1 MRWVRQ
7 QIGFFLQ
14 VLHSPET
21 AFVNEFSGP
30 SFLVPLCILGL
41 LGLGI
46 SVLQSPI
53 QMEWIRFQLEAAGTP
68 AGQIRSSLDMMNKSV
83 TVTSLLT
90 PALLFLRWLLLA
102 LMIWLTAAVFLD
114 TLTYKKALTIVAY
127 SYLPI
132 LARDAVTCVMLLM
145 RSDAALRNADGMTVA
160 LGLNLLFP
168 SMQLPW
174 SAITGSINLF
184 EIWFVTLLVVGI
196 SKAARAT
203 PLRALSIVLPTWII
217 AVVLQ
222 SALATLGHLM
232 NAQLHEQAGMAVR

>member
-41 LGLGI
+41 LGIGI

-114 TLTYKKALTIVAY
+114 ALTYKKALTIVAY

-132 LARDAVTCVMLLM
+132 LARDAVTCVVLLM

-174 SAITGSINLF
+174 SAIIGSINLF

-203 PLRALSIVLPTWII
+203 PLRALGIVLPTWII

>member
-14 VLHSPET
+14 VLHSPEA
-21 AFVNEFSGP
+21 AFMNELSGP
-30 SFLVPLCILGL
+30 GFMVPLCILGL
-41 LGLGI
+41 LGIGI

-68 AGQIRSSLDMMNKSV
+68 AGQIRSSLDMMENSV
-83 TVTSLLT
+83 AVTFLLT

-102 LMIWLTAAVFLD
+102 LLIWLTAAVFLD
-114 TLTYKKALTIVAY
+114 SLTYKKVLTIVAY

-132 LARDAVTCVMLLM
+132 LGRDAVTCLILLV
-145 RSDAALRNADGMTVA
+145 RSDEVLRHADGMTVA

-174 SAITGSINLF
+174 SALAGSINLF

-196 SKAARAT
+196 SKTARTT
-203 PLRALSIVLPTWII
+203 PRRALGIVLPTWILA
-217 AVVLQ
+217 AVVQ
-222 SALATLGHLM
+222 SALATLGHAM
-232 NAQLHEQAGMAVR
+232 SAQFSQQAGMSAR

>member
-41 LGLGI
+41 LGIGI

-68 AGQIRSSLDMMNKSV
+68 AGQIRSSLDMMNKSIAV
-83 TVTSLLT
+83 TFLLT

-114 TLTYKKALTIVAY
+114 ALTYKKALTIVAY

-160 LGLNLLFP
+160 LGLNLLLP
-168 SMQLPW
+168 SIQLPW

-196 SKAARAT
+196 SKSARAT
-203 PLRALSIVLPTWII
+203 PRRALGIVLPTWII

>member
-30 SFLVPLCILGL
+30 IFLVPLCILGL
-41 LGLGI
+41 LGIGI

-114 TLTYKKALTIVAY
+114 ALTYKKALTIVAY

-132 LARDAVTCVMLLM
+132 LARDAVTCVVLLM

-174 SAITGSINLF
+174 SAIIGSINLF

-203 PLRALSIVLPTWII
+203 PLRALGIVLPTWII

-232 NAQLHEQAGMAVR
+232 NTQLHEQAGMAVR

>member
-41 LGLGI
+41 LGIGI

-114 TLTYKKALTIVAY
+114 ALTYKKALTIVAY

-160 LGLNLLFP
+160 LGLNVLFP

-174 SAITGSINLF
+174 SALTGSINLF

-196 SKAARAT
+196 SKSARAT
-203 PLRALSIVLPTWII
+203 PRRALGIVLPTWII

>member
-41 LGLGI
+41 LGIGI

-114 TLTYKKALTIVAY
+114 ALTYKKALTIVAY

-174 SAITGSINLF
+174 SALAGSINLF

-196 SKAARAT
+196 SKAARTT
-203 PLRALSIVLPTWII
+203 PRRALGIVLPTWII

>member
-21 AFVNEFSGP
+21 AFANELSGP
-30 SFLVPLCILGL
+30 SYLVPLCILGL
-41 LGLGI
+41 LGIGI

-68 AGQIRSSLDMMNKSV
+68 AGQIRTSLDMMNKSV
-83 TVTSLLT
+83 AVTFLLT

-114 TLTYKKALTIVAY
+114 ALTYKKALTIVAY

-145 RSDAALRNADGMTVA
+145 RSDAALRHADGMTIA

-174 SAITGSINLF
+174 SALTGSINLF

-196 SKAARAT
+196 SKTARTT
-203 PLRALSIVLPTWII
+203 PRRALGIVLPTWII

-232 NAQLHEQAGMAVR
+232 NAQMHEQAAMTVR

>member
-7 QIGFFLQ
+7 QVGSFFQ

-21 AFVNEFSGP
+21 AFLSEFSGP
-30 SFLVPLCILGL
+30 SFVVPLCILGL
-41 LGLGI
+41 IGIGI

-53 QMEWIRFQLEAAGTP
+53 QIEWMRFQLEAGGTP
-68 AGQIRSSLDMMNKSV
+68 AEQIKSSLDMMNKSSV
-83 TVTSLLT
+83 LTLLFT
-90 PALLFLRWLLLA
+90 PLLLFLRWLLLA
-102 LMIWLTAAVFLD
+102 LMLWLTAVVFLD
-114 TLTYKKALTIVAY
+114 ALTYKKALTIVAY

-145 RSDAALRNADGMTVA
+145 RSDAALRDADGMTVA

-168 SMQLPW
+168 SMRLPW
-174 SAITGSINLF
+174 SALAGSINLF

-203 PLRALSIVLPTWII
+203 PLRALAIVLPTWVI

-222 SALATLGHLM
+222 SALATLGHAM
-232 NAQLHEQAGMAVR
+232 SAQLSERAGVSVR

>member
-7 QIGFFLQ
+7 HVGSFFQ

-21 AFVNEFSGP
+21 AFVSEFSGP
-30 SFLVPLCILGL
+30 SFVVPLCILGL
-41 LGLGI
+41 IGIGI
-46 SVLQSPI
+46 SALQSPI
-53 QMEWIRFQLEAAGTP
+53 QVEWTRFQMEAAGTP
-68 AGQIRSSLDMMNKSV
+68 GEQIKSSLEMMNKSAIL
-83 TVTSLLT
+83 TLLLT

-102 LMIWLTAAVFLD
+102 LMLWLTAAVFLD
-114 TLTYKKALTIVAY
+114 SLTYKKVLTIVAY

-132 LARDAVTCVMLLM
+132 LARDAVTCLVLFM
-145 RSDAALRNADGMTVA
+145 RSDAALRHADGMTVA

-168 SMQLPW
+168 SMPLPW
-174 SAITGSINLF
+174 SALVGSINLF

-203 PLRALSIVLPTWII
+203 PLRALAIVLPTWII

-232 NAQLHEQAGMAVR
+232 NAQLYEQAGMAVR

>member
-21 AFVNEFSGP
+21 AFVNELSGP
-30 SFLVPLCILGL
+30 SYLVPLCILGL
-41 LGLGI
+41 LGIGI

-68 AGQIRSSLDMMNKSV
+68 AGQIRTSLDMMNKSV
-83 TVTSLLT
+83 AVTFLLT

-114 TLTYKKALTIVAY
+114 ALTYKKALTIVAY

-145 RSDAALRNADGMTVA
+145 RSDAALRHADGMTVA
-160 LGLNLLFP
+160 LGLDLLFP
-168 SMQLPW
+168 SMPLPW
-174 SAITGSINLF
+174 SALAGSINLF

-196 SKAARAT
+196 SKTART
-203 PLRALSIVLPTWII
+203 TTRRALGIVLPTWII

-232 NAQLHEQAGMAVR
+232 NAQMHEQAAMTVR

>member
-41 LGLGI
+41 LGIGI

-114 TLTYKKALTIVAY
+114 ALTYKKALTIVAY

-196 SKAARAT
+196 SKSARAT
-203 PLRALSIVLPTWII
+203 PRRALGIVLPTWII

>member
-21 AFVNEFSGP
+21 AFVNELSGP
-30 SFLVPLCILGL
+30 SYLVPLCILGL
-41 LGLGI
+41 LGIGI

-68 AGQIRSSLDMMNKSV
+68 AGQIRTSLDMMNKSV
-83 TVTSLLT
+83 AVTFLLT

-114 TLTYKKALTIVAY
+114 ALTYKKALTIVAY

-145 RSDAALRNADGMTVA
+145 RSDAALRHADGMTVA
-160 LGLNLLFP
+160 LGLDLLFP

-174 SAITGSINLF
+174 SALTGSINLF

-196 SKAARAT
+196 SKTARTT
-203 PLRALSIVLPTWII
+203 PRRALGIVLPTWILA
-217 AVVLQ
+217 AVVQ
-222 SALATLGHLM
+222 SALATLGHAM
-232 NAQLHEQAGMAVR
+232 SAQFSQQAGMSAR

>member
-1 MRWVRQ
+1 
-7 QIGFFLQ
+7 
-14 VLHSPET
+14 
-21 AFVNEFSGP
+21 
-30 SFLVPLCILGL
+30 
-41 LGLGI
+41 
-46 SVLQSPI
+46 
-53 QMEWIRFQLEAAGTP
+53 
-68 AGQIRSSLDMMNKSV
+68 MNKSV

-102 LMIWLTAAVFLD
+102 LIIWLTAAVFLD
-114 TLTYKKALTIVAY
+114 ALTYKKALTIVAY

-132 LARDAVTCVMLLM
+132 LARDAVTCVVLLM

-174 SAITGSINLF
+174 SAIIGSINLF

-203 PLRALSIVLPTWII
+203 PLRALGIVLPTWII

-232 NAQLHEQAGMAVR
+232 NTQLHEQAGMAVR

>member
-41 LGLGI
+41 LGIGI

-114 TLTYKKALTIVAY
+114 ALTYKKALTIVAY

-196 SKAARAT
+196 SKSARAT
-203 PLRALSIVLPTWII
+203 PRRALGIVLPTWII

-222 SALATLGHLM
+222 SALATLGHLIY
-232 NAQLHEQAGMAVR
+232 AQLHEQAGMAVR

>member
-41 LGLGI
+41 LGIGI

-114 TLTYKKALTIVAY
+114 ALTYKKALTIVAY

-174 SAITGSINLF
+174 SAIIGSINLF

-203 PLRALSIVLPTWII
+203 PLRALGIVLPTWII

>member
-7 QIGFFLQ
+7 HIGSFLQ

-41 LGLGI
+41 LGIGI
-46 SVLQSPI
+46 SILQSPI

-68 AGQIRSSLDMMNKSV
+68 AGQISSSLDMMNKSIAV
-83 TVTSLLT
+83 TFLLT

-114 TLTYKKALTIVAY
+114 ALTYKKVLTIVAY

-160 LGLNLLFP
+160 LGLNVLFP

-174 SAITGSINLF
+174 SALTGSINLF

-203 PLRALSIVLPTWII
+203 PRRALGIVLPTWIL
-217 AVVLQ
+217 AVVVQ
-222 SALATLGHLM
+222 SALATLGHAM
-232 NAQLHEQAGMAVR
+232 NAQFSQQAGMAVR

>member
-41 LGLGI
+41 LGIGI

-114 TLTYKKALTIVAY
+114 ALTYKKVLTIVAY

-203 PLRALSIVLPTWII
+203 PLRALGIVLPTWII

>member
-41 LGLGI
+41 LGIGI

-114 TLTYKKALTIVAY
+114 ALTYKKALTIVAY

-132 LARDAVTCVMLLM
+132 LARDAVTCVVLLM

-174 SAITGSINLF
+174 SALAGSINLF

-196 SKAARAT
+196 SKAARTT
-203 PLRALSIVLPTWII
+203 PRRALGIVLPTWII